1 MNFPRKWTEWLFK
14 PAFIFFFLVA
24 PLLLSAADP
33 MPSTYV
39 VDNAGVIS
47 ADGSRVLLGMLQ
59 ELEQKT
65 GAQMIV
71 LTVPST
77 GGVPIEQ
84 FALEKAEAWKL
95 GQKGKD
101 NGLLMVIAVKDRKYR
116 TEVGYGL
123 ESILPDSLTGS
134 IQRAYLVPQFRKGDY
149 TRGIVDTAAVYATTI
164 AKAQGVQL
172 TGVPRVEPVQAQ
184 GRHSGGIPFGLIFF
198 ILLFL
203 LFSSSR
209 SRSGSFLQGLL
220 LGSLLGGGRGYRGG
234 GGFGSFGGG
243 GFGGFGGGG
252 GGGFGGGGSSGGW

>member
-14 PAFIFFFLVA
+14 PTLI
-24 PLLLSAADP
+24 LLLLLVPLVLAGADP
-33 MPSTYV
+33 MPSSYV
-39 VDNAGVIS
+39 VDNAAVIS

-65 GAQMIV
+65 GTQMIV

-77 GGVPIEQ
+77 DGVPIEQ

-101 NGLLMVIAVKDRKYR
+101 NGLLLVVAVKDRKYR

-123 ESILPDSLTGS
+123 EPILPDSLTGS
-134 IQRAYLVPQFRKGDY
+134 IQRAYLVPPFKKGDY
-149 TRGIVDTAAVYATTI
+149 TKGIVDTAAVYAATI

-172 TGVPRVEPVQAQ
+172 SGVPKVEPVQAQ
-184 GRHSGGIPFGLIFF
+184 RQRSGGIPFGLIFL

-220 LGSLLGGGRGYRGG
+220 LGALLGGGRGYRGG
-234 GGFGSFGGG
+234 GGFGGFGG

>member
-1 MNFPRKWTEWLFK
+1 MNFPGKWTGWLFK
-14 PAFIFFFLVA
+14 PTLIFLFLFA
-24 PLLLSAADP
+24 PLALSAADP
-33 MPSTYV
+33 MPSSYV

-71 LTVPST
+71 LTVPT
-77 GGVPIEQ
+77 TDGVPIEQ

-101 NGLLMVIAVKDRKYR
+101 NGLLLVVAVKDRKYR

-123 ESILPDSLTGS
+123 ESVLPDSLTGS
-134 IQRAYLVPQFRKGDY
+134 IQRAYLVPPFKKGDY
-149 TRGIVDTAAVYATTI
+149 SKGIVDTAAVYAATI

-172 TGVPRVEPVQAQ
+172 AGVPRVEPAQAQ
-184 GRHSGGIPFGLIFF
+184 RRQTGGIPFGLIVF
-198 ILLFL
+198 IILFL

-220 LGSLLGGGRGYRGG
+220 LGALLGGGRGHRG

-252 GGGFGGGGSSGGW
+252 GGGFGGGGSSGSW

>member
-14 PAFIFFFLVA
+14 PALLFFL
-24 PLLLSAADP
+24 LLVPMALAAADP

-47 ADGSRVLLGMLQ
+47 AEGNRVLLGMLQ

-71 LTVPST
+71 LTVQT
-77 GGVPIEQ
+77 TDGIPIEQ
-84 FALEKAEAWKL
+84 FALQKAEEWKL

-101 NGLLMVIAVKDRKYR
+101 NGLLMVVAVKDRKFR

-134 IQRAYLVPQFRKGDY
+134 IQRAYLVPPFKKGDY
-149 TRGIVDTAAVYATTI
+149 SKGIVDTAAVYASTI

-172 TGVPRVEPVQAQ
+172 TGVPQVTPVQAQ
-184 GRHSGGIPFGLIFF
+184 RRQGGIPFGLIIF
-198 ILLFL
+198 IFLFL

-220 LGSLLGGGRGYRGG
+220 LGSLLGGGHHRGS